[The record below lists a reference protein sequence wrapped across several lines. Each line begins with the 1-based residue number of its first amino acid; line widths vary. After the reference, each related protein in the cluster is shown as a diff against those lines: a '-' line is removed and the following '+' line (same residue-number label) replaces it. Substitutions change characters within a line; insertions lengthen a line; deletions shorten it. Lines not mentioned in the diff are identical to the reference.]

1 MLQPNLMRI
10 HTLTIISL
18 ETGEVLHDEF
28 YQYDGPLDLAD
39 RSAQNQAGQATNQ
52 AFSTAGKYGANAG
65 QIGGTVVPT
74 LERDLTN
81 APGMNP
87 TDINAMLV
95 AGEQG
100 AGGAASG
107 VTGQAGLEAAR
118 TRNSGATS
126 SVLDQAMRR
135 KGQILSQ
142 NALDVQG
149 ANAKLKQQQRLQALS
164 GLEGMY
170 GTDVGAQLKA
180 MGIIP
185 SDIEANLKAGDSG
198 WLQNT
203 MGVLDTLSGMGKSA
217 TGAFKDLQ

>member
-1 MLQPNLMRI
+1 MK
-10 HTLTIISL
+10 
-18 ETGEVLHDEF
+18 ED
-28 YQYDGPLDLAD
+28 D

-52 AFSTAGKYGANAG
+52 AFSTAGNYGSQAG
-65 QIGGTVVPT
+65 QIGGSVVPT
-74 LERDLTN
+74 LERDVTN
-81 APGMNP
+81 APGYNP
-87 TDINAMLV
+87 TDLNAMLV

-135 KGQILSQ
+135 KGQILST

-149 ANAKLKQQQRLQALS
+149 ANAKLKQQQRSQALG

-180 MGIIP
+180 MGLEAP
-185 SDIEANLKAGDSG
+185 DINADVNAGKSG
-198 WLQNT
+198 WLQQ
-203 MGVLDTLSGMGKSA
+203 GEGLLDTLTGSA
-217 TGAFKDLQ
+217 TAGAKIANG

>member
-1 MLQPNLMRI
+1 MKI
-10 HTLTIISL
+10 HTLTIIDS
-18 ETGEVLHDEF
+18 ETFAVIHDES
-28 YQYDGPLDLAD
+28 YEYSGPLALAD

-52 AFSTAGKYGANAG
+52 AFSTVGKYGANAG
-65 QIGGTVVPT
+65 QIGGAVVPT
-74 LERDLTN
+74 LERDVTN
-81 APGMNP
+81 APGFNP
-87 TDINAMLV
+87 TDLNAMLV
-95 AGEQG
+95 GGEQG

-149 ANAKLKQQQRLQALS
+149 ANAKLKTQQRSQALS

-170 GTDVGAQLKA
+170 GTDVNAQLKA
-180 MGIIP
+180 MGIVP
-185 SDIEANLKAGDSG
+185 EDINADVNAGKSG
-198 WLQNT
+198 WLQDT
-203 MGVLDTLSGMGKSA
+203 EGVLGTLSGMGKNA
-217 TGAFKDLQ
+217 AGAFKDPQ

>member
-1 MLQPNLMRI
+1 MK
-10 HTLTIISL
+10 
-18 ETGEVLHDEF
+18 ED
-28 YQYDGPLDLAD
+28 D

-52 AFSTAGKYGANAG
+52 AFSTAGNYGAKAG
-65 QIGGTVVPT
+65 QIGSSVIPT
-74 LERDLTN
+74 LERDVTN
-81 APGMNP
+81 APGFNP
-87 TDINAMLV
+87 TDVNAMLV

-149 ANAKLKQQQRLQALS
+149 QNAKLKQSQRSQALS

-170 GTDVGAQLKA
+170 GTDVGAQLKS
-180 MGIIP
+180 MGLIAP
-185 SDIEANLKAGDSG
+185 DINSEVNAGKSG
-198 WLQNT
+198 WAQNLEQA
-203 MGVLDTLSGMGKSA
+203 GL
-217 TGAFKDLQ
+217 TGAESFKDIMQGINS